1 MPWLDSPPK
10 GPWRLSC
17 DGCHRTTL
25 SSFPGFKLA
34 RTHAGVSR
42 DALIDP
48 LTGEKVGT
56 GYFCPVCQHR
66 AMEPRFAEQWS
77 PLKQESGTAPVG
89 MNLSQPES
97 NQSTRVVSRHHHA
110 QMPRPPPCTGCKT
123 CPCIC
128 RIHDSYG
135 SVESPYFTYR
145 SGTYVP
151 FGS

>member
-1 MPWLDSPPK
+1 MPWLDGPPQ
-10 GPWRLSC
+10 GPWQLSC
-17 DGCHRTTL
+17 DGCHRTTRC
-25 SSFPGFKLA
+25 SFYGFKHA
-34 RTHAGVSR
+34 RTDTGVSKEVVK
-42 DALIDP
+42 DP

-56 GYFCPVCQHR
+56 DYFCPVCQSC

-110 QMPRPPPCTGCKT
+110 QMPRPPPCTGCER

-128 RIHDSYG
+128 RIYDSHG
-135 SVESPYFTYR
+135 SVKRPYFTYW
-145 SGTYVP
+145 P
-151 FGS
+151 QL